1 MPSVWTRYFACEL
14 NRKPNQIQRTRQGA
28 ILDRRLIFLLNVAQ
42 RRLQRF
48 LAAQT
53 QGGGVTAAQSG
64 LLFVLGKRDG
74 ALMGEVGAAL
84 DLGMPGIS
92 GLAERMCEA
101 GLIEKRADPDDGRAS
116 RLWLTPAGRKAL
128 LRTKASIAAL
138 NARLSQGFTDSEI
151 DTVARWLTHVQATFP
166 KGDDE

>member
-1 MPSVWTRYFACEL
+1 M
-14 NRKPNQIQRTRQGA
+14 
-28 ILDRRLIFLLNVAQ
+28 AQ

-53 QGGGVTAAQSG
+53 ERGGVTAAQSG
-64 LLFVLGKRDG
+64 LLFVLGRRDG
-74 ALMGEVGAAL
+74 ALMGEAGAAL

-101 GLIEKRADPDDGRAS
+101 GLIDKRADPDDGRAS
-116 RLWLTPAGRKAL
+116 RLWLTPMGRKAL
-128 LRTKASIAAL
+128 ARSKASVAQL
-138 NARLSQGFTDSEI
+138 NARLTEGFSDADI
-151 DTVARWLTHVQATFP
+151 DIVARWLNHVRTTFL